1 MNNLDNFENNMEV
14 NTIPETRYI
23 ETKPI
28 YENLKFW
35 DRIVKCRRIKNVFEE
50 YKEDFDKADF
60 YREKAIISA
69 RQATQREIIS
79 TSQDGME
86 NYAEPWDR
94 IIQDPGDTDPYVFGS
109 KNDSIEKREEHFN
122 KRHEAIAGEPGKFR
136 VKWIIKAVQ
145 VKENIVFNTSWWD
158 TMWTKAGGWIAD
170 GGYAIAEDSFKHIY
184 EKFDQKENKD
194 QTMEELRKNL

>member
-1 MNNLDNFENNMEV
+1 MEV
-14 NTIPETRYI
+14 DTIPETSTI
-23 ETKPI
+23 NTKPI

-35 DRIVKCRRIKNVFEE
+35 DEIVKCRRIKNVFEE
-50 YKEDFDKADF
+50 YKEAFDKADF

-69 RQATQREIIS
+69 RQATKREIIS

-122 KRHEAIAGEPGKFR
+122 KRHEAIPGQPGKFR

-158 TMWTKAGGWIAD
+158 TMWTKAGGWVAD
-170 GGYAIAEDSFKHIY
+170 GWYGIAEDSFKHIY
-184 EKFDQKENKD
+184 EKFDPKENKD
-194 QTMEELRKNL
+194 QVIEELRKDL